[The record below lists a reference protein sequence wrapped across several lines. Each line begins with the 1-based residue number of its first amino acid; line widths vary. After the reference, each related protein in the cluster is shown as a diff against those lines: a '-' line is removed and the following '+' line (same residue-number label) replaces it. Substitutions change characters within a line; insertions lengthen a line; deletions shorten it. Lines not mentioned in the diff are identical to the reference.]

1 MTTLPE
7 TERHPV
13 FQQNFGDAARAVGSP
28 KNEATAEQ
36 VGALDVRGARPLNY
50 NHFKIPLM
58 ENA

>member
-1 MTTLPE
+1 MVHSDYTSI
-7 TERHPV
+7 
-13 FQQNFGDAARAVGSP
+13 GGSP

-36 VGALDVRGARPLNY
+36 VGALAVRGTKPFNR